1 MTFASLLILPEGD
14 HLFALS
20 PSWALSKK
28 KASHASWIACI
39 LVWILRISQYLA
51 RLQLHLTT
59 SGVWIYRE
67 L

>member
-1 MTFASLLILPEGD
+1 MTSASLLILPEGD
-14 HLFALS
+14 HLYALS
-20 PSWALSKK
+20 PLWALSKK
-28 KASHASWIACI
+28 PSHASWMACI

-59 SGVWIYRE
+59 SGVCIYRE